1 MKEIFQNNR
10 FRFLAFVLLL
20 GNAFLL
26 PITADEAY
34 YFSWSRDL
42 SLGYYDHPP
51 LVAWMMSAVSSEYLR
66 TPFLL
71 LVLAFVFLGK
81 ERSIGKF
88 IFIPGVHLFL
98 GGALPDTLMIIAG
111 FMVLHSFRRWAN
123 SRNIVNA
130 IILGVCIAALGYSK
144 FHGILLIFSLAVGY
158 WHLRK
163 EWTLYLAIA
172 IAFILLMPYLWWQME
187 MDWVTFRY
195 HFSGR
200 FGSSSFP
207 SLLEYLAFGALLWW
221 PLILFFRPLPIWG
234 KALIISA
241 ILLFGW
247 GAYNGSAEVHWLLIF
262 MWIIPALELPDSK
275 RTRNVAYLITIL
287 HALVWVSAVRDRL
300 SLNEHFRD
308 DVREIYSKE
317 NVVFLDAYQDAAIY
331 ELATGKESYSL
342 SHPGIR
348 KSQYNLQPFPYDG
361 EEVVVYNRI
370 GMGELYF
377 EGPFYS
383 VRETL
388 YDLSGLHY
396 EWKGWSL
403 RIDAS
408 EIPQGYYWILYT
420 YVDGKEQRRDRLCPG
435 DEIPNVAF
443 TAGTDQF
450 LTLEKNWLP
459 SGLWIPLP

>member
-144 FHGILLIFSLAVGY
+144 FHGIL
-158 WHLRK
+158 
-163 EWTLYLAIA
+163 
-172 IAFILLMPYLWWQME
+172 
-187 MDWVTFRY
+187 
-195 HFSGR
+195 
-200 FGSSSFP
+200 
-207 SLLEYLAFGALLWW
+207 
-221 PLILFFRPLPIWG
+221 
-234 KALIISA
+234 
-241 ILLFGW
+241 
-247 GAYNGSAEVHWLLIF
+247 
-262 MWIIPALELPDSK
+262 
-275 RTRNVAYLITIL
+275 
-287 HALVWVSAVRDRL
+287 
-300 SLNEHFRD
+300 
-308 DVREIYSKE
+308 
-317 NVVFLDAYQDAAIY
+317 
-331 ELATGKESYSL
+331 
-342 SHPGIR
+342 
-348 KSQYNLQPFPYDG
+348 
-361 EEVVVYNRI
+361 
-370 GMGELYF
+370 
-377 EGPFYS
+377 
-383 VRETL
+383 
-388 YDLSGLHY
+388 
-396 EWKGWSL
+396 
-403 RIDAS
+403 
-408 EIPQGYYWILYT
+408 
-420 YVDGKEQRRDRLCPG
+420 
-435 DEIPNVAF
+435 
-443 TAGTDQF
+443 
-450 LTLEKNWLP
+450 
-459 SGLWIPLP
+459 

>member
-1 MKEIFQNNR
+1 MKEIFQHNR
-10 FRFLAFVLLL
+10 FRFLAFLLLL
-20 GNAFLL
+20 GNVFLL

-66 TPFLL
+66 IPFLI
-71 LVLAFVFLGK
+71 LALGFVFLGK

-111 FMVLHSFRRWAN
+111 FMVLHSFRKWAN
-123 SRNIVNA
+123 SRNILNA
-130 IILGVCIAALGYSK
+130 LVLGVGISALGYSK
-144 FHGILLIFSLAVGY
+144 FHGILLIFALAVGY
-158 WHLRK
+158 WHLRR
-163 EWTLYLAIA
+163 EWTLYLAIG
-172 IAFILLMPYLWWQME
+172 IAFLLLTPYLWWQME

-207 SLLEYLAFGALLWW
+207 SLLEYLTFGALLWW
-221 PLILFFRPLPIWG
+221 PMILFFRPLPTLG

-247 GAYNGSAEVHWLLIF
+247 GAYNGSAEVHWLLVF
-262 MWIIPALELPDSK
+262 MWVIPALELPDSK

-287 HALVWVSAVRDRL
+287 HALVWVPAVRDLL
-300 SLNEHFRD
+300 SLNDHFRD
-308 DVREIYSKE
+308 DVREINSKE

-348 KSQYNLQPFPYDG
+348 KSQYNLQSFPYDG
-361 EEVVVYNRI
+361 EEVVVYNRM
-370 GMGELYF
+370 GMGKLYF
-377 EGPFYS
+377 EGPFYT

-396 EWKGWSL
+396 EWEGWSL
-403 RIDAS
+403 RFDAS

-420 YVDGKEQRRDRLCPG
+420 YVNGIGQRRDRLCPG

>member
-207 SLLEYLAFGALLWW
+207 SLLEYLTFGALLWW
-221 PLILFFRPLPIWG
+221 PMILFFRPLPTWG

-247 GAYNGSAEVHWLLIF
+247 GAYNGSAEVHWLLVF
-262 MWIIPALELPDSK
+262 MWVIPALELPDSK

-287 HALVWVSAVRDRL
+287 HALVWVPAVRDLL
-300 SLNEHFRD
+300 SLNDHFRD
-308 DVREIYSKE
+308 DVREINSKE

-331 ELATGKESYSL
+331 ELATGKEPAQKVPPAPVNTPTRSESSL
-342 SHPGIR
+342 SNRSSAAATPLATDRLTAFLASGDGLLQRTVVLFSIAALPGIFEELSFR
-348 KSQYNLQPFPYDG
+348 GVLQPIL
-361 EEVVVYNRI
+361 VVLV
-370 GMGELYF
+370 
-377 EGPFYS
+377 S
-383 VRETL
+383 
-388 YDLSGLHY
+388 LSNFTIS
-396 EWKGWSL
+396 SL
-403 RIDAS
+403 
-408 EIPQGYYWILYT
+408 
-420 YVDGKEQRRDRLCPG
+420 
-435 DEIPNVAF
+435 VAF
-443 TAGTDQF
+443 SP
-450 LTLEKNWLP
+450 K
-459 SGLWIPLP
+459 

>member
-348 KSQYNLQPFPYDG
+348 KSQYNLQSFPYDG

-403 RIDAS
+403 SFDAS

-420 YVDGKEQRRDRLCPG
+420 YVNGIEQRRDRLCPG

>member
-348 KSQYNLQPFPYDG
+348 KSQYNLQSFPYDG

-403 RIDAS
+403 RFDAS

>member
-1 MKEIFQNNR
+1 
-10 FRFLAFVLLL
+10 
-20 GNAFLL
+20 
-26 PITADEAY
+26 
-34 YFSWSRDL
+34 
-42 SLGYYDHPP
+42 
-51 LVAWMMSAVSSEYLR
+51 
-66 TPFLL
+66 
-71 LVLAFVFLGK
+71 
-81 ERSIGKF
+81 
-88 IFIPGVHLFL
+88 
-98 GGALPDTLMIIAG
+98 
-111 FMVLHSFRRWAN
+111 
-123 SRNIVNA
+123 
-130 IILGVCIAALGYSK
+130 
-144 FHGILLIFSLAVGY
+144 
-158 WHLRK
+158 
-163 EWTLYLAIA
+163 
-172 IAFILLMPYLWWQME
+172 ME

-200 FGSSSFP
+200 FGSSSIS

-221 PLILFFRPLPIWG
+221 PLILFFRPLPAWA

-241 ILLFGW
+241 ISLFSW
-247 GAYNGSAEVHWLLIF
+247 GAYNGSAEVHWLLVF
-262 MWIIPALELPDSK
+262 MWVVPALELPDSK
-275 RTRNVAYLITIL
+275 RTRNVAYLIVTL
-287 HALVWVSAVRDRL
+287 HALVWVPAVRDVL
-300 SLNEHFRD
+300 SLNDHFRE
-308 DVREIYSKE
+308 DVREINSKE

-361 EEVVVYNRI
+361 EEVVVYNRM

-377 EGPFYS
+377 EGPFYT

-396 EWKGWSL
+396 EWEGWSL
-403 RIDAS
+403 RFDAS

-420 YVDGKEQRRDRLCPG
+420 YVNGIEQRRDRLCPG

>member
-51 LVAWMMSAVSSEYLR
+51 LVAWMMSVVSSEYLR

-71 LVLAFVFLGK
+71 LSLAFVFLGK

-111 FMVLHSFRRWAN
+111 FMVLHSFRKWAN
-123 SRNIVNA
+123 SRNIINA
-130 IILGVCIAALGYSK
+130 IVLGVCIAALGYSK
-144 FHGILLIFSLAVGY
+144 FHGILLIFALAVGY
-158 WHLRK
+158 WHLRR
-163 EWTLYLAIA
+163 EWTLYLAIG
-172 IAFILLMPYLWWQME
+172 IALLLLTPYLWWQIE

-207 SLLEYLAFGALLWW
+207 SLLEYLAFVALLWW
-221 PLILFFRPLPIWG
+221 PLILFFRPLPVWG

-241 ILLFGW
+241 ISLFGW
-247 GAYNGSAEVHWLLIF
+247 GAYNGSAEIHWLLVF
-262 MWIIPALELPDSK
+262 MWVIPVLELPDSK

-287 HALVWVSAVRDRL
+287 HALVWVPAVRDLL
-300 SLNEHFRD
+300 SLNDHFRD
-308 DVREIYSKE
+308 GVREINSKE

-348 KSQYNLQPFPYDG
+348 KSQYNLHSYPFDG
-361 EEVVVYNRI
+361 EEVVVYNRT

-377 EGPFYS
+377 EGPFYT

-396 EWKGWSL
+396 EWEGWSL
-403 RIDAS
+403 RFDAS

-420 YVDGKEQRRDRLCPG
+420 YVNGIEQRRDRLCPG

>member
-1 MKEIFQNNR
+1 
-10 FRFLAFVLLL
+10 
-20 GNAFLL
+20 
-26 PITADEAY
+26 
-34 YFSWSRDL
+34 
-42 SLGYYDHPP
+42 
-51 LVAWMMSAVSSEYLR
+51 MMSVVSSEYLR

-71 LVLAFVFLGK
+71 LSLAFVFLGK

-111 FMVLHSFRRWAN
+111 FMVLHSFRKWAN

-130 IILGVCIAALGYSK
+130 IVLGVCIAALGYSK
-144 FHGILLIFSLAVGY
+144 FHGILLIFALAVGY
-158 WHLRK
+158 WHLRR
-163 EWTLYLAIA
+163 EWTLYLAIG
-172 IAFILLMPYLWWQME
+172 IAFLLLTPYLWWQIE

-195 HFSGR
+195 HFNGR

-207 SLLEYLAFGALLWW
+207 SLLEYLAFVALLWW
-221 PLILFFRPLPIWG
+221 PLILFFRPLPVWG

-241 ILLFGW
+241 ISLFGW
-247 GAYNGSAEVHWLLIF
+247 GAYNGSAEVHWLLVF
-262 MWIIPALELPDSK
+262 MWVIPVLELPDSK

-287 HALVWVSAVRDRL
+287 HALVWVPAVRDLL
-300 SLNEHFRD
+300 SLNDHFRD
-308 DVREIYSKE
+308 DVREINSKE

-361 EEVVVYNRI
+361 EEVVVYNRM

-377 EGPFYS
+377 EGPFYT

-396 EWKGWSL
+396 EWEGWSL
-403 RIDAS
+403 RFDAS

-420 YVDGKEQRRDRLCPG
+420 YVNGIEQRRDRLCPG